1 MTTIGRDAETKRIN
15 LPVRVSALSR
25 MLCRYVLW
33 VCGAA
38 MGGGLLIA
46 CGPAPAPQPAE
57 TKPEPA
63 AEGKAATPPVP
74 DEMMAAAKS
83 LLGSEVQVLLFGDF
97 AKNGNQEFLAANVL
111 PKTPTNNIPGTVV
124 TRAVLVENQDGKWT
138 ELLHVDEHL
147 KNQKGFLALT
157 PLEPISAWRLQTEQ
171 DPVLGLRLYFTP
183 VKTSDPHVLPIGVR
197 WNPKVK
203 RYQSMD
209 RAFEKFLP
217 ESLQLGQTPA
227 RSSLR

>member
-1 MTTIGRDAETKRIN
+1 MTTIRCDAETKRIN
-15 LPVRVSALSR
+15 LPVRVAALSR
-25 MLCRYVLW
+25 MLRRYVLW
-33 VCGAA
+33 VCAA
-38 MGGGLLIA
+38 MVGGLLPG
-46 CGPAPAPQPAE
+46 CGQTPAPQPAE
-57 TKPEPA
+57 TKPEPTTEA
-63 AEGKAATPPVP
+63 KPATPPVP

-147 KNQKGFLALT
+147 KNQKGFLGLT

-171 DPVLGLRLYFTP
+171 DPVQGLRLYFTP

-209 RAFEKFLP
+209 RAFEKFLS
-217 ESLQLGQTPA
+217 ESPQLGQAPP

>member
-1 MTTIGRDAETKRIN
+1 MTTNGRDSEMKRTN
-15 LPVRVSALSR
+15 LQVRVSALSR
-25 MLCRYVLW
+25 MLRQYVLW
-33 VCGAA
+33 VCAA
-38 MGGGLLIA
+38 AIVGGLLIG
-46 CGPAPAPQPAE
+46 CGQTPAPQPAE
-57 TKPEPA
+57 TRSEPA
-63 AEGKAATPPVP
+63 AEAKPATPAVP

-111 PKTPTNNIPGTVV
+111 PKTPANNIPGMVV

-147 KNQKGFLALT
+147 KNQKGFLSLT

-171 DPVLGLRLYFTP
+171 DPVQGLRLYFTP

-209 RAFEKFLP
+209 RSFEKFLP
-217 ESLQLGQTPA
+217 ESPQLGQTPA